1 MRVNQKT
8 PHFLLENLKF
18 FRDDLYKNHK
28 SKTSLQ
34 FLQTSVLHYAIC
46 LEIGIG
52 TYSKEYISYE
62 KICYC
67 VPKKF
72 GSRSTIQTIL
82 NDGVEKKFFNK
93 KISKKDKRIKT
104 YSLSDEFKN
113 SIEDWLKSQLVRMQF
128 YKDVA

>member
-1 MRVNQKT
+1 MSDKQKAY
-8 PHFLLENLKF
+8 FFLENLKY

-28 SKTSLQ
+28 SNTSLQ
-34 FLQTSVLHYAIC
+34 FLQTSILHYAIC
-46 LEIGIG
+46 LEISIG
-52 TYSKEYISYE
+52 TYSKKYISYE
-62 KICYC
+62 KICNS

-82 NDGVEKKFFNK
+82 NDGVQKQFFNK

-104 YSLSDEFKN
+104 YSLSGEFKN
-113 SIEDWLKSQLVRMQF
+113 SIENWLKLQLVSLQF